1 MIGHLLRL
9 VWRRKRASALVVVEM
24 FASFLVL
31 VAVLTLG
38 AYLWSSARRP
48 LGFRYENVLSVRV
61 DRPANDGGAWSPERA
76 DAYRRIETEARN
88 TASVS
93 ATAWATD
100 VPFDSST
107 MIMGRTLENPER
119 NVDVQVSV
127 VEDGFAQALGITLA
141 AGRWFEPADATR
153 ADRPVVLNREAALAL
168 FGTTDVIGR
177 NVPYKPSADGAAE
190 PAFRVIGLVAEYR
203 KGGELMP
210 GRPYMLRRLDL
221 GKAEMSPRRLLVTVP
236 GGASAAFEEGLVS
249 KLRAIA
255 PDLSFDVQPLARM
268 RASSMRLQI
277 VPVIVGATIGG
288 FLLLMVALGLFGVL
302 WQNVTQRTREI
313 GLRRAAG
320 ATAADVHRQIIAEV
334 LIVASLG
341 IVAGLLLVVQ
351 VPALGLLG
359 FLDRGTLAAG
369 TAAAALAI
377 YALAVGCALYPSW
390 LAARVRPAEALHYE

>member
-31 VAVLTLG
+31 VAVMTMG

-61 DRPANDGGAWSPERA
+61 DRPANDGGAWTPDRA
-76 DAYRRIETEARN
+76 DTYRRLKTEARA
-88 TASVS
+88 TPGVS
-93 ATAWATD
+93 ATAWASD

-107 MIMGRTLENPER
+107 MIMGRTLENAER
-119 NVDVQVSV
+119 EVDLQVSDV
-127 VEDGFAQALGITLA
+127 GDGLAQALGMSLA
-141 AGRWFEPADATR
+141 AGRWFEPADAAR
-153 ADRPVVLNREAALAL
+153 ADVPVVLNREAALAL
-168 FGTTDVIGR
+168 FGSADVIGR
-177 NVPYKPSADGAAE
+177 KVPFKPSNENTAE
-190 PAFRVIGLVAEYR
+190 APLRVIGLVAEYR
-203 KGGELMP
+203 KNGELLP
-210 GRPYMLRRLDL
+210 GGPYMLRRLDL

-236 GGASAAFEEGLVS
+236 GGASAAFEEGLVT

-255 PDLSFDVQPLARM
+255 PDLSFDLQPLARM

-320 ATAADVHRQIIAEV
+320 ATAANVHRQVIAEV

-341 IVAGLLLVVQ
+341 ILAGLAVVAQ
-351 VPALGLLG
+351 IPVLGLLG
-359 FLDRGTLAAG
+359 FLDRGTLALG

-377 YALAVGCALYPSW
+377 YALAAGCALYPSW